1 MNSIISN
8 FKCEWIMSKKDFYQI
23 VSEDGLLSIL
33 FFIAYFICLIFGF
46 ISLLIKLLIYP
57 LVFINNKIKIRFQA
71 KYIAMNGEA

>member
-1 MNSIISN
+1 MNRIISN

-46 ISLLIKLLIYP
+46 IGLLIKLLFYP

-71 KYIAMNGEA
+71 KYIAMYGKS